1 MSMDVARQRGIA
13 VKEIFN
19 VIISHRVL
27 VVNIG
32 YLAHSLEVSLLL
44 FAIYTVARVNSRDLI
59 QEIILSVVIR
69 EGILFFA
76 QRRDLSS

>member
-19 VIISHRVL
+19 VIISLRVL

-32 YLAHSLEVSLLL
+32 CLAHSLEVSLLL
-44 FAIYTVARVNSRDLI
+44 FAIYAVARIYSRDLI

-76 QRRDLSS
+76 KRRYLSS

>member
-32 YLAHSLEVSLLL
+32 YMTHSLEVSLL
-44 FAIYTVARVNSRDLI
+44 FAIYTVAGINARDLI